1 MGTELTH
8 DQAEVLR
15 IADSTAHPLH
25 PHCYS
30 ATYELAMD
38 GRRLAGLIEHW
49 CVGYGLTEAGREAL
63 AAYDAEFVTV
73 RRDDLAMAVG
83 QVSGL
88 YGFYQWVE
96 QEPPSK
102 GGGETPCD
110 SPPVPAD
117 AHALLRLR
125 AALESK

>member
-73 RRDDLAMAVG
+73 RRDDVRDATGSFEKSIVLAEWDG
-83 QVSGL
+83 PT
-88 YGFYQWVE
+88 WE
-96 QEPPSK
+96 EPR
-102 GGGETPCD
+102 E
-110 SPPVPAD
+110 
-117 AHALLRLR
+117 ALARLR
-125 AALESK
+125 AALEAA